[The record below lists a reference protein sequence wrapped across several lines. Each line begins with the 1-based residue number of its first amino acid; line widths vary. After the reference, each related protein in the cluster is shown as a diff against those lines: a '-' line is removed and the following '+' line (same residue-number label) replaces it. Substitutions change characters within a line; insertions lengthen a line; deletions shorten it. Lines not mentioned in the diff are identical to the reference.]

1 MNDYPLR
8 ELAEI
13 QTGITLRGP
22 DTSRKASDATHRL
35 IRIGDVSPEGVI
47 SRQSTARI
55 KVPEKDIG
63 KFDLKPG
70 NVLLAARGSRLTAAV
85 FDLDEPAVAGSQF
98 IIIRIRPQGLGLRA
112 GYLAWYLNLPAIQAE
127 LAMSMRGT
135 YIRSL
140 PASVL
145 SMLQVPVPDLAK
157 QEAITSLNDLRVR
170 EKGLMEQLAHQ
181 RGQLITQLAIT
192 SINFNP
198 HDNHVLG

>member
-1 MNDYPLR
+1 MNYYPLR
-8 ELAEI
+8 ELADI

-63 KFDLKPG
+63 KFELKLG
-70 NVLLAARGSRLTAAV
+70 NVLLAARGSRLKAAV
-85 FDLDEPAVAGSQF
+85 FELDEPAVAGSQF
-98 IIIRIRPQGLGLRA
+98 IIIRILPQWLGLRP
-112 GYLAWYLNLPAIQAE
+112 GFLAWYLNLPAVQEQLSAR
-127 LAMSMRGT
+127 MRGT

-145 SMLQVPVPDLAK
+145 SLLQVPVPDGAK
-157 QEAITSLNDLRVR
+157 QDAIIAINDLRIH
-170 EKGLMEQLAHQ
+170 EKALMEQLAHQ
-181 RGQLITQLAIT
+181 RSQLVEQLAIT
-192 SINFNP
+192 SLNFNP
-198 HDNHVLG
+198 RSEHVLG